1 MKSEI
6 MRYGKRSMV
15 MSGVKRELT
24 VKDQIVVAVYALL
37 ILYSLKM
44 GMSEH
49 LGVSMFGFFCVW
61 LNIFFFDVYAFKK
74 KYAQ

>member
-1 MKSEI
+1 MKN
-6 MRYGKRSMV
+6 GKRSMV
-15 MSGVKRELT
+15 MSGIKRELT

-37 ILYSLKM
+37 MFYSLKM

-61 LNIFFFDVYAFKK
+61 LNLRLFDSYALKK